1 MPPKERKTQPTTDAT
16 QAADKKTKVTETYG
30 LLLQSSRVATN
41 IRNVTKDTAV
51 FENETRGKHLTQQ
64 HVKAE
69 EALKALPADA
79 ALAAEASRLKEELA
93 ANRKLH
99 KELTKDTLRVGKP
112 TPYVFTLLHER
123 IIENVLTFT
132 LRSCDPGMQS
142 VTVKSC
148 FPGSSQADYPYLAFV
163 SSLPEFRYD
172 LAREQELERVRL
184 LQNTKRAELQKT
196 ITKELD
202 AVRETNKALPEA
214 ELAVLVKARRAEL
227 HKTHQVEDN
236 ESDDDDENDSF
247 ATRFDTYIKKIQEK
261 LVKQGTVPKFTI
273 TPRYYSFLSEVIVAS
288 IHRIT
293 NAIINNFIK
302 GSFNVQPVAD
312 KDVHPKTINY
322 SHVMQYVLTVMSHEN
337 FPADVVAA
345 FKTDCDNIVLKT
357 QEKVENSK
365 KAKVASLSADEVAK
379 VATEKVASDEKKR
392 LAKVEKLRRQLA
404 EAEATPVAVPVAA
417 ATA

>member
-1 MPPKERKTQPTTDAT
+1 MPPKGRKAQPATDT
-16 QAADKKTKVTETYG
+16 IPVADKKPKATETYG

-51 FENETRGKHLTQQ
+51 FENETRGKQLTRQ
-64 HVKAE
+64 HTDAE
-69 EALKALPADA
+69 EALKATPTDA
-79 ALAAEASRLKEELA
+79 TLTSEVTRLKDELA
-93 ANRKLH
+93 VNRKLH

-112 TPYVFTLLHER
+112 TPYIFTLLHER
-123 IIENVLTFT
+123 IIESVLTFT

-148 FPGSSQADYPYLAFV
+148 FPGSNQTDYPYLTFI

-172 LAREQELERVRL
+172 LAREQELERIRL

-196 ITKELD
+196 ITKDLD
-202 AVRETNKALPEA
+202 TVRDANKALPEA
-214 ELAVLVKARRAEL
+214 ELAVLLKARRAEL
-227 HKTHQVEDN
+227 HKTHQVEDT
-236 ESDDDDENDSF
+236 ESEDDDENDSF

-273 TPRYYSFLSEVIVAS
+273 TTRYYSFLSEVIVAS

-337 FPADVVAA
+337 FPADVVST
-345 FKTDCDNIVLKT
+345 FKTDCDNIVAKT

-365 KAKVASLSADEVAK
+365 KAKVASLTADEVAK
-379 VATEKVASDEKKR
+379 AATEKVASDEKKR
-392 LAKVEKLRRQLA
+392 LARVEKLRRQLA
-404 EAEATPVAVPVAA
+404 EAEVTSAAPVV
-417 ATA
+417 TA